1 MSLEPDPLSITS
13 VVEADNGV
21 ILSASVFVLLIVCSE
36 YPFTEESIRNN
47 IKQQKILTSTNK
59 ATQTKF
65 IVSQAR
71 PHDKIAS
78 RLLFFLSR
86 DDT

>member
-1 MSLEPDPLSITS
+1 MFTSSNGMCLALHASFGIILGDFFHNSTSFSKLNCLSNKDFFIKK
-13 VVEADNGV
+13 
-21 ILSASVFVLLIVCSE
+21 LSC
-36 YPFTEESIRNN
+36 
-47 IKQQKILTSTNK
+47 K